1 MAEFDNNC
9 IDKELLSSLLDNWDG
24 SDERKLFFDCYLV
37 EKTSTYKQFKE
48 DIEES
53 AYDYYVCLEKQGD
66 AVAIET
72 HYRKLY
78 ADVMLNNFNEI
89 VEITEELPI
98 IDSNYNKD
106 EVMKEALKQ
115 LLDRDYNE
123 FEDNFF
129 TEYEQSCDE
138 GEDNI
143 DKECFLNFLKE
154 HRFNAIVCYL
164 KNVSEIENKF
174 DLLYLCRKELETPKE
189 SESRGDQDD
198 YCAMCE
204 ESIAYESD
212 MDDNVS
218 DALLKG
224 SSYIINGKIKWLC
237 ELCDTENGQQNS
249 CGHYFICGCD
259 KEICEDCENKNSQS
273 SDYVEDCDN
282 EICKNYYLFRK
293 DNCTCDSCGYCRFF
307 A

>member
-1 MAEFDNNC
+1 MSQESEISSNTPKFFKLQKRVLASYYKRECIICMESLADKNITLFNC
-9 IDKELLSSLLDNWDG
+9 GHLTC
-24 SDERKLFFDCYLV
+24 FTC
-37 EKTSTYKQFKE
+37 
-48 DIEES
+48 
-53 AYDYYVCLEKQGD
+53 
-66 AVAIET
+66 AI
-72 HYRKLY
+72 
-78 ADVMLNNFNEI
+78 
-89 VEITEELPI
+89 
-98 IDSNYNKD
+98 
-106 EVMKEALKQ
+106 ALK
-115 LLDRDYNE
+115 N
-123 FEDNFF
+123 
-129 TEYEQSCDE
+129 
-138 GEDNI
+138 
-143 DKECFLNFLKE
+143 
-154 HRFNAIVCYL
+154 
-164 KNVSEIENKF
+164 SEKF
-174 DLLYLCRKELETPKE
+174 HCPLCRKELEAPKE
-189 SESRGDQDD
+189 SESQGDQDD

-204 ESIAYESD
+204 ELIEIDIAYESD

-282 EICKNYYLFRK
+282 EICKNYYLSRK